1 METIL
6 PNPAAPETLVDKT
19 VVVVFKDFPVN
30 LAALV
35 DQLQR
40 QMIARALDQ
49 AAGNI
54 SKAARMLEMNRPT
67 LIYKMKV
74 LEITK

>member
-1 METIL
+1 MDTIL
-6 PNPAAPETLVDKT
+6 PDKNNPETLVDKT

-30 LAALV
+30 LAELV
-35 DQLQR
+35 DKLQR
-40 QMIARALDQ
+40 QMIARALKQ
-49 AAGNI
+49 ADGNT
-54 SKAARMLEMNRPT
+54 SQAARMLEMNRPN